1 MPNLPTNVARVL
13 TCTKP
18 SRNYPKN
25 CNFLRGCGMEILQIV
40 LTAATGSGVTAI
52 ILAILQRKW
61 AKDDKSDAIVDALK
75 VLLIDRVRYLGQ
87 KYISDGS
94 VSLSD
99 RETLDEMH
107 QAYKSLGGNG
117 HLKIIMSEVGELPIR
132 KE

>member
-1 MPNLPTNVARVL
+1 
-13 TCTKP
+13 
-18 SRNYPKN
+18 
-25 CNFLRGCGMEILQIV
+25 MEILQIV

-61 AKDDKSDAIVDALK
+61 TKDDKRDAIVDALK

-94 VSLSD
+94 IILSD

>member
-1 MPNLPTNVARVL
+1 
-13 TCTKP
+13 
-18 SRNYPKN
+18 
-25 CNFLRGCGMEILQIV
+25 MEILQIV

-61 AKDDKSDAIVDALK
+61 TKDDKSDAIVEALK
-75 VLLIDRVRYLGQ
+75 VLMVDRVRHLGQ
-87 KYISDGS
+87 AYIAAGS
-94 VSLSD
+94 ISLSD

-117 HLKIIMSEVGELPIR
+117 HLKIIMSEAGELPTR

>member
-1 MPNLPTNVARVL
+1 
-13 TCTKP
+13 
-18 SRNYPKN
+18 
-25 CNFLRGCGMEILQIV
+25 MEILQIV

-52 ILAILQRKW
+52 VLTLLQRKW
-61 AKDDKSDAIVDALK
+61 AKDDKRDAIVDALK

-117 HLKIIMSEVGELPIR
+117 HLKIIMAEVGELPIR

>member
-1 MPNLPTNVARVL
+1 
-13 TCTKP
+13 
-18 SRNYPKN
+18 
-25 CNFLRGCGMEILQIV
+25 MEILQIA

-61 AKDDKSDAIVDALK
+61 TKDDKRDAIVDALK

-117 HLKIIMSEVGELPIR
+117 HLKIIMAEVGELPIR

>member
-1 MPNLPTNVARVL
+1 M
-13 TCTKP
+13 
-18 SRNYPKN
+18 
-25 CNFLRGCGMEILQIV
+25 
-40 LTAATGSGVTAI
+40 TAI

-61 AKDDKSDAIVDALK
+61 TKDDKRDAIVDALK

-107 QAYKSLGGNG
+107 QAYKPLAATG
-117 HLKIIMSEVGELPIR
+117 I
-132 KE
+132 

>member
-1 MPNLPTNVARVL
+1 
-13 TCTKP
+13 
-18 SRNYPKN
+18 
-25 CNFLRGCGMEILQIV
+25 MEILQIV

-52 ILAILQRKW
+52 VLALLQRKW
-61 AKDDKSDAIVDALK
+61 AKDDKRDAIVDALK
-75 VLLIDRVRYLGQ
+75 VLLIDRVRYLG
-87 KYISDGS
+87 KHYIADGS

>member
-1 MPNLPTNVARVL
+1 
-13 TCTKP
+13 
-18 SRNYPKN
+18 
-25 CNFLRGCGMEILQIV
+25 MEILQIV

-61 AKDDKSDAIVDALK
+61 TKDDKRDAIVDALK

-87 KYISDGS
+87 KYILDGS

-117 HLKIIMSEVGELPIR
+117 HLKTIMSEVGELPIR